1 MRAQI
6 VFRNTP
12 PRAVILIFM
21 RSDSAG
27 QSTQSQQEVFSQ
39 GGAVCSKKQTFRL
52 SRLPR
57 KWVREALV
65 DAIADKIR
73 LSGFSGF

>member
-21 RSDSAG
+21 GSDSAG

-39 GGAVCSKKQTFRL
+39 GGAVCSKKQKNKPFDCHGYRG
-52 SRLPR
+52 
-57 KWVREALV
+57 
-65 DAIADKIR
+65 
-73 LSGFSGF
+73 SGLEKL

>member
-39 GGAVCSKKQTFRL
+39 GGAVCSKKLKNKPFDCHGYRG
-52 SRLPR
+52 
-57 KWVREALV
+57 
-65 DAIADKIR
+65 
-73 LSGFSGF
+73 SGLEKL